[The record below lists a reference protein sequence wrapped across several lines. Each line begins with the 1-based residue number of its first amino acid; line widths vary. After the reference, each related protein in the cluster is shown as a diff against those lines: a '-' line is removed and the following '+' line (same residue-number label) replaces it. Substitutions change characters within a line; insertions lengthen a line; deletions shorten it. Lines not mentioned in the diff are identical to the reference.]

1 MITRTTT
8 STWRGRTPEWWARA
22 GVIVQLAILIRTI
35 GEFYRMRYYY
45 GTADALIRYEPYIGG
60 LLIDA
65 VLCLVTVAL
74 LFWNKPRAAAFNA
87 AATILMLLAY
97 KLVVIG

>member
-1 MITRTTT
+1 MITRDPS

-22 GVIVQLAILIRTI
+22 GIVVQLAILIRTI

-45 GTADALIRYEPYIGG
+45 GAPVALIRYQPYIGG

-65 VLCLVTVAL
+65 VLCLATIIL
-74 LFWNKPRAAAFNA
+74 LFWQKPRAAALTA
-87 AATILMLLAY
+87 AATVLILLMY
-97 KLVVIG
+97 KVIVIG